1 MERTN
6 GYPLKNKALM
16 QKVQGLNNFV
26 NNLESDFFAKATV
39 TGRHNCVTSLDLDV
53 ELHCNFGLTET
64 LFHFNN
70 GNWGNFHFNTEHP
83 NLWKSPLENALK
95 ELSFENNILVDLNE
109 LTIQFKDSS
118 LIITKIYPNS
128 ISSQLQNIITS
139 VSENFVH
146 FTKRL
151 SEMPYEIFVPVFEDD
166 SELLC
171 DCSDQNRKQAL
182 DYFHYWGLYFDSA
195 ENPSIYNLKDKTI
208 IDESDFFFLNQ

>member
-1 MERTN
+1 MER
-6 GYPLKNKALM
+6 
-16 QKVQGLNNFV
+16 VQGLNDFV
-26 NNLESDFFAKATV
+26 RNLEKDFFAEATV
-39 TGRHNCVTSLDLDV
+39 TGRHNCVTSMDLDV

-70 GNWGNFHFNTEHP
+70 GNWGNFNFNSEHP

-95 ELSFENNILVDLNE
+95 VLCAKNKMLVDLNE
-109 LTIQFKDSS
+109 LTIQFRDSS

-128 ISSQLQNIITS
+128 ISAQLQNIITS

-146 FTKRL
+146 FTKHL

-166 SELLC
+166 SVALN
-171 DCSDQNRKQAL
+171 DCAQQSGKKGL

-195 ENPSIYNLKDKTI
+195 DNPSIYNLKDKTI